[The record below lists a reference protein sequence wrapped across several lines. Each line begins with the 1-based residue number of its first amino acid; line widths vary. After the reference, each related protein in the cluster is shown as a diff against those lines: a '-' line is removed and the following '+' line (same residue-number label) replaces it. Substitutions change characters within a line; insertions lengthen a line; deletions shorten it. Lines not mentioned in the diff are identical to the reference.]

1 VRAIAAVTRF
11 AVQACL
17 AASLL
22 GGALALAGCGQKG
35 PLYLPD
41 REASE
46 VQPPA
51 PQPPTEPASEDTTKK
66 KEEPR

>member
-1 VRAIAAVTRF
+1 MRAIVAPRLAVR
-11 AVQACL
+11 ACL
-17 AASLL
+17 ATALL
-22 GGALALAGCGQKG
+22 MGAFALAGCGQKG

-41 REASE
+41 RETSE